1 MKAIFNK
8 IVVAQSDQTIVVEGN
23 HYFPVESIQSDYFN
37 ETAHQTTCPWKGEAS
52 YYTLKVD
59 DKINENAAWFYKNPK
74 DAAKEIKNHVAFWK
88 NVSVEK

>member
-8 IVVAQSDQTIVVEGN
+8 VVVAQSEHTVVIEGN
-23 HYFPVESIQSDYFN
+23 YYFPLESVNLNYLS
-37 ETAHQTTCPWKGEAS
+37 ETSHHSTCPWKGEAS
-52 YYTLKVD
+52 YYTVKVND
-59 DKINENAAWFYKNPK
+59 EISENAAWFYKNPK

>member
-8 IVVAQSDQTIVVEGN
+8 TVIAQSDKIVVVEGN
-23 HYFPVESIQSDYFN
+23 NYFPLESINMDYFT
-37 ETAHQTTCPWKGEAS
+37 ETTHRSTCPWKGEAS
-52 YYTLKVD
+52 YYTVKVND
-59 DKINENAAWFYKNPK
+59 EISENAAWFYKNPK

>member
-8 IVVAQSDQTIVVEGN
+8 VVVAQSELTVVVEGN
-23 HYFPVESIQSDYFN
+23 HYFPLESVNKDYLS
-37 ETAHQTTCPWKGEAS
+37 ETSHHTTCPWKGEAS
-52 YYTLKVD
+52 YYTVKVN
-59 DKINENAAWFYKNPK
+59 DKSSENAAWFYKNPK